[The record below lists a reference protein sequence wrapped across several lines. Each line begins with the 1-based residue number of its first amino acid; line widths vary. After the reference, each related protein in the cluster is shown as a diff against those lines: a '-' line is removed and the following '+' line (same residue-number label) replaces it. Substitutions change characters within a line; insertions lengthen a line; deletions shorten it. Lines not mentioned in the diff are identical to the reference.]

1 MSTHLPVVD
10 KIFIKKTN
18 KIFLFDFYSYFFIAF
33 VNYLWFF
40 IAFMLIDICIF
51 AVESEHILSRLCVE

>member
-1 MSTHLPVVD
+1 MS
-10 KIFIKKTN
+10 N

>member
-1 MSTHLPVVD
+1 MS
-10 KIFIKKTN
+10 

-40 IAFMLIDICIF
+40 IAFMLIGICIF
-51 AVESEHILSRLCVE
+51 AAESEHIF

>member
-1 MSTHLPVVD
+1 M
-10 KIFIKKTN
+10 N
-18 KIFLFDFYSYFFIAF
+18 KRFLFDLYSLLFVTF

-51 AVESEHILSRLCVE
+51 AAESEHIFIELCVE

>member
-1 MSTHLPVVD
+1 MS
-10 KIFIKKTN
+10 
-18 KIFLFDFYSYFFIAF
+18 KIFLFDLYSLLFVTF

-51 AVESEHILSRLCVE
+51 AAESEHILSRLCVE

>member
-1 MSTHLPVVD
+1 MS
-10 KIFIKKTN
+10 

-40 IAFMLIDICIF
+40 MLIDICIF
-51 AVESEHILSRLCVE
+51 AAESEHIF